1 MAVIDP
7 RKNWALVEQRLA
19 TETDPIL
26 KRNLTLV
33 YTHMK
38 AEASLDFERLM
49 STVAE
54 DARYH
59 FFGSEDDEAFAGPK
73 GKTNVEAFYQ
83 SIIAMD
89 IHRIEHNIDRLVVDQ
104 HCVITEGRMRIA
116 YPGSLLEGMGY
127 SVDDA
132 NAYYLYE
139 TRSAIVWPINEDGLI
154 SGEDS
159 YTGNDGFAGIADR
172 KLNPDDIVTITTAT

>member
-33 YTHMK
+33 YNHMK

-83 SIIAMD
+83 SIIVGKKSSL
-89 IHRIEHNIDRLVVDQ
+89 RLVISKLMFGITLDQ
-104 HCVITEGRMRIA
+104 SQYIHLNGVVIQYMEYDI
-116 YPGSLLEGMGY
+116 
-127 SVDDA
+127 
-132 NAYYLYE
+132 
-139 TRSAIVWPINEDGLI
+139 IQ
-154 SGEDS
+154 
-159 YTGNDGFAGIADR
+159 
-172 KLNPDDIVTITTAT
+172 LNLH